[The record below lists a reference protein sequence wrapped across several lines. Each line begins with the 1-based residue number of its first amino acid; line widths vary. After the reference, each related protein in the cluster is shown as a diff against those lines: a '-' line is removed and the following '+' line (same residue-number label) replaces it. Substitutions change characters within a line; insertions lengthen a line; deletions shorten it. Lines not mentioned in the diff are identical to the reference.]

1 MATVYDAGLP
11 VQGEPVFGNGELKTV
26 KAKTFVYDF
35 TKMGGA
41 IGDYILG
48 KLPINAVILDISTYF
63 TTALAGGTA
72 VTLGSASA
80 GAQFMADMFTTGQ
93 TADTL
98 IQGVAK
104 ADTQSRVALAT
115 DTNVILT
122 CTGAITAGRMVT
134 TFVYFV
140 TDIA

>member
-48 KLPINAVILDISTYF
+48 KLPINAVLLDIAGYW

-80 GAQFMADMFTTGQ
+80 GAQFMADMVTTGQ

-104 ADTQSRVALAT
+104 ADTQSRIALAA
-115 DTNVILT
+115 DTSIYLT
-122 CTGAITAGRMVT
+122 CTGAITAGRLVA
-134 TFVYFV
+134 TFIYFV

>member
-1 MATVYDAGLP
+1 MATVYDANLP
-11 VQGEPVFGNGELKTV
+11 VQGEPVFGNGQLQTV

-48 KLPINAVILDISTYF
+48 SLPINAVILDNASYW

-80 GAQFMADMFTTGQ
+80 GAQFQTDMVTTGQ

-98 IQGVAK
+98 IQGAAK
-104 ADTQSRVALAT
+104 ADTQSRIALAA
-115 DTNVILT
+115 DTKVILT
-122 CTGAITAGRMVT
+122 CTSAITAGRLVVT
-134 TFVYFV
+134 FIYFV

>member
-1 MATVYDAGLP
+1 MATVYEAKSP
-11 VQGEPVFGNGELKTV
+11 VQGEPIFGNGQVQTV
-26 KAKTFVYDF
+26 KSKTFVYDF
-35 TKMGGA
+35 ATMGGA

-48 KLPINAVILDISTYF
+48 KLPINAILLDIAGYW

-72 VTLGSASA
+72 VTLGSAAA
-80 GAQFMADMFTTGQ
+80 GAQFLADMATSGQ

-104 ADTQSRVALAT
+104 ADTQSRIALAA
-115 DTNVILT
+115 DSSVILT
-122 CTGAITAGRMVT
+122 CTGAITAGRLVVT
-134 TFVYFV
+134 FIYFV

>member
-1 MATVYDAGLP
+1 MATVYDAKSP
-11 VQGEPVFGNGELKTV
+11 VQGEPVFGNGQVQTV
-26 KAKTFVYDF
+26 KTKTFVYDF
-35 TKMGGA
+35 AKMGGA

-48 KLPINAVILDISTYF
+48 KLPINAIILDISSYF

-72 VTLGSASA
+72 VTLGSAAA
-80 GAQFMADMFTTGQ
+80 GAQFMADMVTTGQ

-104 ADTQSRVALAT
+104 GDTQSRIALAA
-115 DTNVILT
+115 DSDVILT